1 MDCTA
6 QIQPW
11 FYLCLALCGVIL
23 AMLAMFFGYN
33 LKLGV
38 RTAQL
43 EKKNGKEQ
51 AQINE
56 LRKEIKQLKR
66 EKEWFEPPL
75 PEENIT
81 FCPEPELPEE
91 DDTIYCSEPICPDC
105 EQEECICD
113 ERDEPE
119 ELEEVDHD

>member
-51 AQINE
+51 KQIDE
-56 LRKEIKQLKR
+56 LKAKVKDL
-66 EKEWFEPPL
+66 
-75 PEENIT
+75 
-81 FCPEPELPEE
+81 
-91 DDTIYCSEPICPDC
+91 
-105 EQEECICD
+105 
-113 ERDEPE
+113 ERRSK
-119 ELEEVDHD
+119 

>member
-1 MDCTA
+1 MDCSV
-6 QIQPW
+6 QIQHW

-33 LKLGV
+33 LKLGI

-56 LRKEIKQLKR
+56 LKKEIEKLKGGKH
-66 EKEWFEPPL
+66 E
-75 PEENIT
+75 
-81 FCPEPELPEE
+81 
-91 DDTIYCSEPICPDC
+91 
-105 EQEECICD
+105 
-113 ERDEPE
+113 
-119 ELEEVDHD
+119 